1 MTDILYWIW
10 FSLRYGEK
18 YSAAEKL
25 LASYGDPKSIYYAAR
40 NGEQDISPIES
51 PDFFSL
57 EEAKDIADFCHNR
70 NITIIPLS
78 SEYYPH
84 PLMKIKDRPILLY
97 ARGIVPDFRRR
108 LCVAMVGTRRIS
120 DYGERAAYAISYD
133 LSRTGAIIIS
143 GLAKGVDS
151 VAHRACLDS
160 GGTTVAVLG
169 CGVDRAYPSE
179 NRYLMDEI
187 AERGCVIS
195 EYKPM
200 SSPEAYHFPRR
211 NRIISGLSSGT
222 VVVEADTKSGAMIT
236 ARNAVFQGRDVFA
249 VPGMI
254 GESNSSGTNLL
265 LKQGA
270 KAITCADDV
279 IEVYSGTYG
288 AVLNLDYLLNPVR
301 ANQAINGSE
310 RDASITHAKG
320 VWTQRSKAKAEPV
333 KIRLSDSLVKNEQPT
348 EAKKAEKKILEN
360 IPEEKKPEKKV
371 LKNIPEGNQGIV
383 YSAVPE
389 EGEISIDEIASKT
402 SLPMNSIMASITML
416 EINGLCERVAGGRI
430 RRL

>member
-1 MTDILYWIW
+1 
-10 FSLRYGEK
+10 
-18 YSAAEKL
+18 
-25 LASYGDPKSIYYAAR
+25 
-40 NGEQDISPIES
+40 
-51 PDFFSL
+51 
-57 EEAKDIADFCHNR
+57 
-70 NITIIPLS
+70 
-78 SEYYPH
+78 
-84 PLMKIKDRPILLY
+84 
-97 ARGIVPDFRRR
+97 
-108 LCVAMVGTRRIS
+108 MVGTRRIT
-120 DYGERAAYAISYD
+120 DYGERSAYTISYD
-133 LSRTGAIIIS
+133 LSRTGAIIVS
-143 GLAKGVDS
+143 GLAAGVDS

-200 SSPEAYHFPRR
+200 SSPEAYHFPQR

-222 VVVEADTKSGAMIT
+222 VVIEADTKSGAMIT
-236 ARNAVFQGRDVFA
+236 ARDSVFQGRDVFA

-288 AVLNLDYLLNPVR
+288 AVLNLDYLSNPIR
-301 ANQAINGSE
+301 SNPAINGSE
-310 RDASITHAKG
+310 RDASITRAKG
-320 VWTQRSKAKAEPV
+320 MWTQRARGKNEPV
-333 KIRLSDSLVKNEQPT
+333 KIRLSDSLKQNEADDVKEPV
-348 EAKKAEKKILEN
+348 KKAEKV
-360 IPEEKKPEKKV
+360 EKAEKTQK
-371 LKNIPEGNQGIV
+371 KIPEGNQGIV

-389 EGEISIDEIASKT
+389 DGEISIDEIASIT

-416 EINGLCERVAGGRI
+416 EISGLCERVAGGRI

>member
-10 FSLRYGEK
+10 FSLRFGEK
-18 YSAAEKL
+18 YSTAEKL
-25 LASYGDPKSIYYAAR
+25 LQNYGDPKSIYYAAR
-40 NGEQDISPIES
+40 NGEEGIPQIKS

-57 EEAKDIADFCHNR
+57 EEAKIIEDFCHNR
-70 NITIIPLS
+70 NITIIPLG

-84 PLMKIKDRPILLY
+84 TLMKIKDRPILLY
-97 ARGIVPDFRRR
+97 ARGIIPDFRRR
-108 LCVAMVGTRRIS
+108 LCIAVVGTRRIS
-120 DYGERAAYAISYD
+120 GYGERSAYTISYD
-133 LSRTGAIIIS
+133 LSRSGAIIVS
-143 GLAKGVDS
+143 GLAAGVDS

-200 SSPEAYHFPRR
+200 SSPESYHFPQR

-222 VVVEADTKSGAMIT
+222 VVIEADTKSGAMIT
-236 ARNAVFQGRDVFA
+236 ARSAVFQGRDVFA

-270 KAITCADDV
+270 KTVTCADD
-279 IEVYSGTYG
+279 IIGVYSGTYG
-288 AVLNLDYLLNPVR
+288 AVLNLDYLSNPIR

-320 VWTQRSKAKAEPV
+320 TWTQKGRARSEEKV
-333 KIRLSDSLVKNEQPT
+333 QVRLSDSLMEKSPERESKP
-348 EAKKAEKKILEN
+348 APKAQ
-360 IPEEKKPEKKV
+360 
-371 LKNIPEGNQGIV
+371 KNIPEGNQGIV

-389 EGEISIDEIASKT
+389 NGDISIDEIASVT

-416 EINGLCERVAGGRI
+416 EISGLCERVAGGRI
-430 RRL
+430 RRI